1 MSVYIGNLSHEVE
14 DNDLRQVFLKYGCM
28 VKRILVSTN
37 QRTGEKRG
45 FAVVE
50 METDAQEIAAIHALR
65 GTEWMGY
72 SLKVNRAKTIV
83 DAS

>member
-14 DNDLRQVFLKYGCM
+14 DNDIRQIFLKYGSI
-28 VKRILVSTN
+28 KRLVVSTN
-37 QRTGEKRG
+37 QKTGKKRG

-50 METDAQEIAAIHALR
+50 METDTEEIAAIHGLR

-72 SLKVNRAKTIV
+72 SLKVNRAKTIADV
-83 DAS
+83 S

>member
-14 DNDLRQVFLKYGCM
+14 DNDLRQVFLQYGS
-28 VKRILVSTN
+28 VKKILLSTN
-37 QRTGEKRG
+37 QKTGDKRG

-50 METDAQEIAAIHALR
+50 METETEEIAAINALR

-72 SLKVNRAKTIV
+72 SLKVNRAITIA
-83 DAS
+83 DAG

>member
-14 DNDLRQVFLKYGCM
+14 DNDLRQVFLQYGS
-28 VKRILVSTN
+28 VKKILLSTN
-37 QRTGEKRG
+37 QKTGEKRG

-50 METDAQEIAAIHALR
+50 METETEEIVAINALR

-72 SLKVNRAKTIV
+72 SLKVNRAITIA
-83 DAS
+83 DAG